1 MYPRQSVSPAQSAGR
16 PESISSPWASAGRTA
31 SRFSLAALGEPGRFT
46 MSVPFRMPAAA
57 RDSMARFVTCMEA

>member
-1 MYPRQSVSPAQSAGR
+1 MKSRSVRQPGAVGGPSGEHLQPVGERGEDGLQV
-16 PESISSPWASAGRTA
+16 
-31 SRFSLAALGEPGRFT
+31 SLAALGEPGRFT